1 VNDEASIP
9 AIVLSINLFKLLK
22 IAGIAGLCQDCASSE
37 DGIIGLRASCFQ
49 IRRCEPGKAEYRAQT
64 QVKTGE
70 TMGKAAARFDR
81 KTIPVVYVIA
91 SDWTMRTAV
100 RAELREMGIE
110 ALGMDSAE
118 DAGRAMASG
127 QIPNVIVLEA
137 TEEFLGDLRI
147 QNLVRR
153 FPAVMIASRTVKVS
167 LPDTADVLYR
177 PVRIAEIVARVSE
190 LLARH
195 TA

>member
-1 VNDEASIP
+1 MVRTDIP
-9 AIVLSINLFKLLK
+9 ASDSYTP
-22 IAGIAGLCQDCASSE
+22 A
-37 DGIIGLRASCFQ
+37 
-49 IRRCEPGKAEYRAQT
+49 
-64 QVKTGE
+64 
-70 TMGKAAARFDR
+70 

-91 SDWTMRTAV
+91 RDWTMRTTV

-127 QIPNVIVLEA
+127 QLPNVVVLEA
-137 TEEFLGDLRI
+137 TEELLGDIRI

-167 LPDTADVLYR
+167 LP
-177 PVRIAEIVARVSE
+177 
-190 LLARH
+190 
-195 TA
+195 

>member
-1 VNDEASIP
+1 
-9 AIVLSINLFKLLK
+9 
-22 IAGIAGLCQDCASSE
+22 
-37 DGIIGLRASCFQ
+37 
-49 IRRCEPGKAEYRAQT
+49 
-64 QVKTGE
+64 
-70 TMGKAAARFDR
+70 MGKAAARFN
-81 KTIPVVYVIA
+81 KETIPVVYVIA
-91 SDWTMRTAV
+91 ADWTMRTAV

-127 QIPNVIVLEA
+127 QLPNVIVLEA
-137 TEEFLGDLRI
+137 TEELLGDLRI
-147 QNLVRR
+147 QNLVQR

-177 PVRIAEIVARVSE
+177 PVRIADLVARVSE
-190 LLARH
+190 LLARD

>member
-1 VNDEASIP
+1 
-9 AIVLSINLFKLLK
+9 
-22 IAGIAGLCQDCASSE
+22 
-37 DGIIGLRASCFQ
+37 
-49 IRRCEPGKAEYRAQT
+49 
-64 QVKTGE
+64 
-70 TMGKAAARFDR
+70 MGKAAARFDR
-81 KTIPVVYVIA
+81 KTILVVYVIA
-91 SDWTMRTAV
+91 PDWTMRTAV

-127 QIPNVIVLEA
+127 TLPNVVVLEA
-137 TEEFLGDLRI
+137 TEEFLGDIRI

-177 PVRIAEIVARVSE
+177 PVRIAEIVARVTE
-190 LLARH
+190 LLARD
-195 TA
+195 AA

>member
-1 VNDEASIP
+1 
-9 AIVLSINLFKLLK
+9 
-22 IAGIAGLCQDCASSE
+22 
-37 DGIIGLRASCFQ
+37 
-49 IRRCEPGKAEYRAQT
+49 
-64 QVKTGE
+64 
-70 TMGKAAARFDR
+70 MGKAAARFDR

-118 DAGRAMASG
+118 DGGRAMASG
-127 QIPNVIVLEA
+127 TLPNVVVLEA
-137 TEEFLGDLRI
+137 TEELLGDLRI

-177 PVRIAEIVARVSE
+177 PVRIAEIIARVTE
-190 LLARH
+190 LLARD
-195 TA
+195 AA

>member
-1 VNDEASIP
+1 
-9 AIVLSINLFKLLK
+9 
-22 IAGIAGLCQDCASSE
+22 
-37 DGIIGLRASCFQ
+37 
-49 IRRCEPGKAEYRAQT
+49 
-64 QVKTGE
+64 
-70 TMGKAAARFDR
+70 MGNAAVRFN
-81 KTIPVVYVIA
+81 KETIPVVYVIA

-118 DAGRAMASG
+118 DAGRAMTSG
-127 QIPNVIVLEA
+127 QLPNVVVLEA
-137 TEEFLGDLRI
+137 TEELLGDLRI

-190 LLARH
+190 LLARD
-195 TA
+195 AA

>member
-1 VNDEASIP
+1 
-9 AIVLSINLFKLLK
+9 
-22 IAGIAGLCQDCASSE
+22 
-37 DGIIGLRASCFQ
+37 
-49 IRRCEPGKAEYRAQT
+49 
-64 QVKTGE
+64 
-70 TMGKAAARFDR
+70 MGKAAARFDR
-81 KTIPVVYVIA
+81 KTILVVYVIA
-91 SDWTMRTAV
+91 RDWTMRTAV

-127 QIPNVIVLEA
+127 TLPNVVVLEA
-137 TEEFLGDLRI
+137 TEEFLGDIRI

-177 PVRIAEIVARVSE
+177 PVRIAEIVARVTE
-190 LLARH
+190 LLARD
-195 TA
+195 AA

>member
-1 VNDEASIP
+1 
-9 AIVLSINLFKLLK
+9 
-22 IAGIAGLCQDCASSE
+22 
-37 DGIIGLRASCFQ
+37 
-49 IRRCEPGKAEYRAQT
+49 
-64 QVKTGE
+64 
-70 TMGKAAARFDR
+70 MGNAAVRFDN

-127 QIPNVIVLEA
+127 QLPNVVVLEA
-137 TEEFLGDLRI
+137 TEELLGDLRI

-153 FPAVMIASRTVKVS
+153 FPAVVIASRTVKVS

-177 PVRIAEIVARVSE
+177 PVRIADIVSRVSE
-190 LLARH
+190 LLARD
-195 TA
+195 AA

>member
-1 VNDEASIP
+1 MMVCTDILVSNGYTP
-9 AIVLSINLFKLLK
+9 AK
-22 IAGIAGLCQDCASSE
+22 
-37 DGIIGLRASCFQ
+37 
-49 IRRCEPGKAEYRAQT
+49 P
-64 QVKTGE
+64 
-70 TMGKAAARFDR
+70 
-81 KTIPVVYVIA
+81 IPVVYVIA
-91 SDWTMRTAV
+91 PDWTMRTAV

-127 QIPNVIVLEA
+127 QLPNVVVLEA
-137 TEEFLGDLRI
+137 TEELLGDIRI

-167 LPDTADVLYR
+167 LPDTANVLYR

-190 LLARH
+190 LLARDG
-195 TA
+195 A

>member
-1 VNDEASIP
+1 
-9 AIVLSINLFKLLK
+9 
-22 IAGIAGLCQDCASSE
+22 
-37 DGIIGLRASCFQ
+37 
-49 IRRCEPGKAEYRAQT
+49 
-64 QVKTGE
+64 
-70 TMGKAAARFDR
+70 MGKAAARFDR
-81 KTIPVVYVIA
+81 KTILVVYVIA
-91 SDWTMRTAV
+91 ADWTMRTAV

-127 QIPNVIVLEA
+127 TLPNVVVLEA
-137 TEEFLGDLRI
+137 TEELLGDLRI

-177 PVRIAEIVARVSE
+177 PVRIAEIVARVTE
-190 LLARH
+190 LLARD
-195 TA
+195 AA